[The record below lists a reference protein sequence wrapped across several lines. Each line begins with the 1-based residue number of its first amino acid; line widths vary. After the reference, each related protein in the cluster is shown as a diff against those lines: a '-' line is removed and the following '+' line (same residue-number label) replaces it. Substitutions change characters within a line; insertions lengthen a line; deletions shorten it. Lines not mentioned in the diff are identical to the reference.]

1 MNTKR
6 LLTNIAIIASILLMA
21 MIGLAKDKVI
31 QSTWITQP
39 PRIDGMG
46 DDWQMEV
53 MTTEENVGVE
63 YAVRNDDRNMYI
75 LFVFKDREYLST
87 VNATGITM
95 YFNTEGKKKKDH
107 AFLFVRRQVTPD
119 ELITY
124 LEKRGQALT
133 EEQKQQYRENPAY
146 NVFMA
151 ERTGKKDKKIS
162 QPPQIPDTIWPAFK
176 NSRSG
181 GEVIYELMIPLPQ
194 SETSPEGIGIQPG
207 QDIKIGFEWGGMTKE
222 LLERMSAG
230 EDGRTGGIIDTRGGI
245 SGAEVGGGGARGGGG
260 GVRSPRTAPKK
271 YSFWVDV
278 KLASNQ

>member
-1 MNTKR
+1 MKTKS

-21 MIGLAKDKVI
+21 TIGLSKDKVV
-31 QSTWITQP
+31 QSTWITQA

-46 DDWQMEV
+46 DEWQMEV
-53 MTTEENVGVE
+53 MTSEEKVGVE
-63 YAVRNDDRNMYI
+63 YAVRNDGQNMYI
-75 LFVFKDREYLST
+75 LFIIKDPIYLST
-87 VNATGITM
+87 IKSTGITM

-119 ELITY
+119 ELIAY

-133 EEQKQQYRENPAY
+133 EEQKQQYREKPAY

-151 ERTGKKDKKIS
+151 ERVGKKDIKIS

-176 NSRSG
+176 NTWR
-181 GEVIYELMIPLPQ
+181 EKQAIYELMIPLPQ

-207 QDIKIGFEWGGMTKE
+207 ESLKVGFKWGGMTKE

-245 SGAEVGGGGARGGGG
+245 SGTEVGGGG
-260 GVRSPRTAPKK
+260 GVRSPRTAPKT